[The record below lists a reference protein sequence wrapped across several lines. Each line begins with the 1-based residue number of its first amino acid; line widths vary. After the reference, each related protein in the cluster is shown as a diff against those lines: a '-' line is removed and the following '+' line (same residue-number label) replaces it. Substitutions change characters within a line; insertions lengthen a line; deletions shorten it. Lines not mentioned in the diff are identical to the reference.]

1 MAATRLVSMPYNV
14 NDRLVCDSENK
25 FEREFGYHR
34 AVRKGPFIFVSG
46 TTALQPD
53 GRVAFPGDA
62 KAQAQRAFQVGID
75 AIEALG
81 GSREDVVRVRMF
93 VAVSNFFCSIPNI
106 HKLPDRLAFL
116 IVFKTNSDTGAVGS
130 AFRDT
135 FKQPDTRAIDGA
147 GFVTGTVATM
157 IVSGKNS
164 FVDSEMLVEVELD
177 AVV

>member
-1 MAATRLVSMPYNV
+1 MAGPCLVTPPYNV

-53 GRVAFPGDA
+53 GMIAFPDDA
-62 KAQAQRAFQVGID
+62 KAQAQCAFQLGIS
-75 AIEALG
+75 AIESLG

-93 VAVSNFFCSIPNI
+93 VAVSDLFCSM
-106 HKLPDRLAFL
+106 PDTVPSRLAVL
-116 IVFKTNSDTGAVGS
+116 TVAQTNSDTGAVGS
-130 AFRDT
+130 AFRNT
-135 FKQPDTRAIDGA
+135 FKQPDAREGA
-147 GFVTGTVATM
+147 ACVTGTVATM

-164 FVDSEMLVEVELD
+164 FVNSEMLVEVELD